1 MTTAAKQ
8 LTEIAAQWREARKLY
23 VVYSALLEKF
33 ALGLPPSREL
43 ESPIDRNEPG
53 ALARINDW
61 FEQMDQRVHV
71 HQLRQL
77 LQTTKLGTE
86 ENLRTLLGHHLE
98 KEKKNEADRD
108 KIDFLLVQYLSS
120 CAPPGFYEKE
130 VSFDEIAQ
138 VLEPVLGEVGA
149 HPPKWLEP
157 LEKATNELDNLRS
170 LRDLLEQ
177 GMLEQMRQLK
187 AGAGEMYFGPT
198 ALAAITRFNFLVRR
212 TFVRL
217 IAADLHAI
225 RFTLH
230 ELERRGVKIVD
241 CTRAGLSSREGIE
254 DLRQVCHEW
263 KRPFRAAYAAGQN
276 FKELIEIRSAVED
289 ALAHAPQGIATGSA
303 ASALVAEESPSVN
316 GIAGAD
322 VAEPET
328 PVNTREEQVV
338 SELSSTAA
346 SKGSNG
352 MPASSS
358 TAFAATAAPAPKNEP
373 IPVEGVETSLP
384 GARRNPELESAA
396 DTASRGSGA
405 HAIAPPKSAPAA
417 PASTPTP
424 AQATASPSL
433 DTLLAAAPSADLQAA
448 VDEISAVLA
457 KANVKSGS
465 VANAVIRGV
474 KVMLSSWEVSAYLN
488 KGDETSDT
496 LQRAVASR
504 ALLLGLV
511 ERRKRGDTSIE
522 LAPAMRT
529 AQLEAAKIQARIA
542 IAKDAKDI
550 DSAVNLAATS
560 KRLMTLLEEA
570 DKLSK

>member
-1 MTTAAKQ
+1 
-8 LTEIAAQWREARKLY
+8 
-23 VVYSALLEKF
+23 
-33 ALGLPPSREL
+33 
-43 ESPIDRNEPG
+43 
-53 ALARINDW
+53 
-61 FEQMDQRVHV
+61 
-71 HQLRQL
+71 
-77 LQTTKLGTE
+77 
-86 ENLRTLLGHHLE
+86 
-98 KEKKNEADRD
+98 
-108 KIDFLLVQYLSS
+108 
-120 CAPPGFYEKE
+120 
-130 VSFDEIAQ
+130 
-138 VLEPVLGEVGA
+138 
-149 HPPKWLEP
+149 
-157 LEKATNELDNLRS
+157 
-170 LRDLLEQ
+170 
-177 GMLEQMRQLK
+177 
-187 AGAGEMYFGPT
+187 
-198 ALAAITRFNFLVRR
+198 
-212 TFVRL
+212 
-217 IAADLHAI
+217 
-225 RFTLH
+225 
-230 ELERRGVKIVD
+230 
-241 CTRAGLSSREGIE
+241 
-254 DLRQVCHEW
+254 
-263 KRPFRAAYAAGQN
+263 
-276 FKELIEIRSAVED
+276 
-289 ALAHAPQGIATGSA
+289 
-303 ASALVAEESPSVN
+303 VAEESPSVN

-384 GARRNPELESAA
+384 GTQRNPELESAA

-405 HAIAPPKSAPAA
+405 HAVAPPKSAPAA